1 MNFHEFHFHQYLNS
15 INNFNLH
22 KQNNKLYLIFHK
34 YPKNIILYG
43 PPGVGKYSQAL
54 KFISQFSQSN
64 LKYEKKISI
73 NHDKNEYF
81 FRLSDI
87 HIEIDLNT
95 LGCNSKL
102 VWNEFFS
109 NLLNIISVNKT
120 IFFII
125 CKNFHFIHNE
135 LHEVFYSF
143 MQTIP
148 NVKYKIYFILLTNN
162 ISFINPNIL
171 LSTYTINLPRP
182 NKTAYLQLSNN
193 KNIDINNIT
202 SIKGVKSNITINN
215 ESFLTCLFNQIIK
228 NNNNFFDIR
237 NILYDILIFN
247 INIDTCIWYVFKQFS
262 ILHENVIFSFDITLL
277 IYNFYFQFNN
287 NYRPI
292 YHLERLFINLINEH
306 QRIMQNTEN

>member
-1 MNFHEFHFHQYLNS
+1 MNFHEFHFNQYINS

-22 KQNNKLYLIFHK
+22 KQNDKLYYIYHK
-34 YPKNIILYG
+34 YPQNMILYG
-43 PPGVGKYSQAL
+43 PPGIGKYSQAL
-54 KFISQFSQSN
+54 KFISFFSQSN

-73 NHDKNEYF
+73 VYDKNEYF

-87 HIEIDLNT
+87 HIDIDLNT

-109 NLLNIISVNKT
+109 NLLNIISVNKNH
-120 IFFII
+120 FFII
-125 CKNFHFIHNE
+125 CKNFHNIHNE

-148 NVKYKIYFILLTNN
+148 NIKYKLYFILITNN
-162 ISFINPNIL
+162 ISFLNSNIL
-171 LSTYTINLPRP
+171 LSTYIINLQKPT
-182 NKTAYLQLSNN
+182 KSSYLQICNN
-193 KNIDINNIT
+193 KNMDINNIT
-202 SIKGVKSNITINN
+202 SIKGLKSNITINTD
-215 ESFLTCLFNQIIK
+215 SFLLSLFNQILK

-247 INIDTCIWYVFKQFS
+247 INIDTCIWYIFKKFS
-262 ILHENVIFSFDITLL
+262 ILHKDKTFSFDITLL

-306 QRIMQNTEN
+306 QRLMQNT